1 MSEDLIRYLNS
12 FKDYKERKKM
22 LQELAIKHENE
33 RRLHRELLRNGAIFI
48 VAAVAIFAVIWW
60 CGL

>member
-12 FKDYKERKKM
+12 VKDYKERKKM
-22 LQELAIKHENE
+22 LQELAIKRENE